1 MPNRREA
8 RLSEAAASGDEDRIS
23 ALPDDILH
31 LVLSSLPSDDAV
43 RTCVLA
49 KRWSHLWKSA
59 RALRIYPRKS
69 SSDVNASHRTWT
81 WGPWTPQ
88 TLRIFVHHLLL
99 LRGGAPLDVC
109 DIACG
114 ELWGE
119 SGGMKYEETNQTV
132 GLWIRH
138 AMMIGRARALRVCF
152 RDGRRLCLD
161 KTPFVSETLRTVELN
176 DVTFYDKSVDFSS
189 GDKRTRICT
198 PRLVSLEL
206 SLCNGLAPFI
216 PKKMSK
222 LVTAN
227 VTLEGLCEDKCT
239 HHGHNDSWL
248 DSYSGSGNAA
258 YLESLPSCGI
268 CCGSNNHGA
277 SMLLEG
283 LSVATTL
290 ELISDARVFTFRK
303 DCKLGTTFCNLKTL
317 LLNEWCLADNFGAL
331 VYFLRCSPI
340 LQKLTVR
347 IGNCETRHPVVNRGD
362 NYSPIEQSLVS
373 NELKVVE
380 IQCLQQ
386 NALVEKLITILVD
399 YGVQREQINIEQNLS
414 PLSLSGYETWS
425 DDDEYYSDD
434 Y

>member
-176 DVTFYDKSVDFSS
+176 DVTFYDKSVDFSRCPALKKLKMN
-189 GDKRTRICT
+189 GCKIHGKRI
-198 PRLVSLEL
+198 
-206 SLCNGLAPFI
+206 FQ
-216 PKKMSK
+216 MSK

-268 CCGSNNHGA
+268 CCGSNNHGP
-277 SMLLEG
+277 
-283 LSVATTL
+283 VC
-290 ELISDARVFTFRK
+290 F
-303 DCKLGTTFCNLKTL
+303 LK
-317 LLNEWCLADNFGAL
+317 AYNFGAL

>member
-1 MPNRREA
+1 MPKRREPIY
-8 RLSEAAASGDEDRIS
+8 SEAAVSGDEDHIS

-31 LVLSSLPSDDAV
+31 HVLSSLPSDDAV

-49 KRWSHLWKSA
+49 KRWSHLWKST

-81 WGPWTPQ
+81 WGPWTPR

-99 LRGGAPLDVC
+99 LRCGAPLDVC

-132 GLWIRH
+132 GLWSRH
-138 AMMIGRARALRVCF
+138 ALMIGRARALRVCF
-152 RDGRRLCLD
+152 RDDRRLCLD

-176 DVTFYDKSVDFSS
+176 DVTFYVTSVDFSRCLALKKLKMNGCKLHGNRILSQSLKHLSISECYFS

-198 PRLVSLEL
+198 PRVVSLEL

-227 VTLEGLCEDKCT
+227 VTLEGLCEDKCA

-248 DSYSGSGNAA
+248 DYYSSGNAA
-258 YLESLPSCGI
+258 FLESLPSCGI
-268 CCGSNNHGA
+268 CCGSNNNGT

-283 LSVATTL
+283 LSAATTL
-290 ELISDARVFTFRK
+290 ELMSDARVFTFRK
-303 DCKLGTTFCNLKTL
+303 DCKLGTTFRNLKTL
-317 LLNEWCLADNFGAL
+317 LLNEWYLADNFGAL
-331 VYFLRCSPI
+331 VYFLMLTNSSKAHCSYWQ
-340 LQKLTVR
+340 L
-347 IGNCETRHPVVNRGD
+347 
-362 NYSPIEQSLVS
+362 
-373 NELKVVE
+373 
-380 IQCLQQ
+380 
-386 NALVEKLITILVD
+386 
-399 YGVQREQINIEQNLS
+399 
-414 PLSLSGYETWS
+414 
-425 DDDEYYSDD
+425 
-434 Y
+434 